1 MSGRRLSRGRRSPG
15 NRCGLCP
22 LFVVS
27 FGGRDPGRSGQAV
40 RVPRNAGLQCIGA
53 AQAQVRQR
61 ADGLVQD
68 DAGVVENLLKFSRSS
83 SAFMPRQVRLATQV
97 NGVERG
103 RHRRSPKL
111 VGRGECQGFDGLSS
125 VFSTPCR
132 CRGCWLR
139 GSWAGI
145 RTARSCPLGI
155 AYRDRLARRTA
166 GRMSALSRP
175 GFAPR
180 TASPVVCPEHDGEHD
195 ATRCAFF
202 VAGPSVSGFS
212 LSSGCKTIV
221 FFVFPRQSRRRV
233 PRLRRQDARA
243 PKYRLR

>member
-111 VGRGECQGFDGLSS
+111 VGCGECKASMALAASFDAL
-125 VFSTPCR
+125 
-132 CRGCWLR
+132 
-139 GSWAGI
+139 
-145 RTARSCPLGI
+145 PLP
-155 AYRDRLARRTA
+155 RMLAA
-166 GRMSALSRP
+166 WIMGRYSDCAIVSFGNRLSRSV
-175 GFAPR
+175 GEAHGR
-180 TASPVVCPEHDGEHD
+180 THVCAIPVRFCSPD
-195 ATRCAFF
+195 
-202 VAGPSVSGFS
+202 S
-212 LSSGCKTIV
+212 
-221 FFVFPRQSRRRV
+221 
-233 PRLRRQDARA
+233 
-243 PKYRLR
+243 